1 MTGRSWIGV
10 IVLTCSAAAADDTDR
25 DGIPD
30 VVEHKIGTPVDAPQQ
45 LAQVAASPNRGFSD
59 QEATQHAPDIVDLSA
74 CHVGDQRLLF
84 KVAFAHKP
92 NFANATF
99 IIYADM
105 DNDAST
111 GRVNEYHGGV
121 DVMIT
126 VQGDRVGTSLHNPS
140 FTRGNT
146 IPCAAIHDRALFVSL
161 DAPLRIRDGRVEL
174 GLHLL
179 SQRATGTSDGTPHTA
194 VKLPLVD
201 RPVPKLPLRRSDSL
215 RSLADY
221 RYYDEKVKYE
231 KLSDKGLTYEQIAPK
246 EPIQFGRPRP
256 PVPFSASRKPGQPG
270 TIQRQRVK
278 VNVFEEAGV
287 ARRASPITFGL
298 PLPQGGLYDLA
309 NLRLLS
315 PSGQETP
322 AQFTATAFWPDD
334 SLKWVLA
341 DFQVDLDAKQEADY
355 AVELGT
361 DVTGKQ
367 VPSQLQV
374 DESADIIRVNTGL
387 LEAVIDKQRFN
398 IFRSVNVAGKPIA
411 ASATTGVMLH
421 DEHGTLFSQSATPP
435 RHITIEEI
443 GPQKVV
449 IRAEGDYSNDAGRT
463 YMAYITRLEF
473 RAGSPRVTVAHTHL
487 NTFVKT
493 EFTDITSLAMPL
505 TLSGGVKRAY
515 AFGRDDDGTLQG
527 LPDDV
532 DSFRV
537 TQLNE
542 KEFTLGRG
550 EADSRAGRYPGVV
563 RFEGDDGA
571 ATVAVHEFWQRWPKA
586 FDADR
591 ESFAIHLLPRQP
603 SSDFG
608 TDLPFWLMYPF
619 VDGKYR
625 FKWGMSFTTRVTFDF
640 AGDTAVDQLH
650 ADANMPVVAVL
661 PADWYASTK
670 TLGGVSV
677 PKGKQFS
684 QWDAYVANAYKRHMI
699 RKASSREYGYL
710 NYGDWFGERGRN
722 WGNNEY
728 DLAHGFF
735 RQFVRTGRREYFRL
749 ALAAARHQADVD
761 CVHAYPDPHY
771 VGSNHQHSIGHTGT
785 WSQNPMRATWSHR
798 YDSHTDA
805 RNGHT
810 WAHGMMDAW
819 YLAGDARVMEASIGL
834 GEHITWAMS
843 RTFDRLGTH
852 ERSAGWSLVAIIA
865 IYCGTYDAEYLAAA
879 NRIVAIP
886 LREQKFDDGGA
897 WPHVLPSDHCGGHY
911 GARGNNLF
919 LIGVL
924 LAGLKDHHEATGDPA
939 VAKSLISG
947 ARWVLKSWDEEAKG
961 WPYSAST
968 SGEPYYE
975 NVSPS
980 LNMLII
986 DSLAYVGK
994 LTGDE
999 EFLDV
1004 TEKAFAA
1011 VAQSNPPSDGKS
1023 VSQKIF
1029 FATGVMASLQQWFA
1043 EHRDDEG
1050 IGVLDGTRSRGP

>member
-1 MTGRSWIGV
+1 LWIGC
-10 IVLTCSAAAADDTDR
+10 IVLACSAAAADDTDR

-45 LAQVAASPNRGFSD
+45 LAHVAASPNRGFSD
-59 QEATQHAPDIVDLSA
+59 QEAAQHAPDIVDFSA

-84 KVAFAHKP
+84 KVKFAHKP
-92 NFANATF
+92 DFANTTF

-105 DNDAST
+105 DNDGST

-126 VQGDRVGTSLHNPS
+126 VHRDKIGVSLHNPS
-140 FTRGNT
+140 FTRKNA
-146 IPCAAIHDRALFVSL
+146 IPCAAIHDKSFFVTL
-161 DAPLRIRDGRVEL
+161 DAPLRIRDEHVEL

-179 SQRATGTSDGTPHTA
+179 SQRTGGTSDGTRHVV

-201 RPVPKLPLRRSDSL
+201 RPAPKLPQRRSDSL

-221 RYYDEKVKYE
+221 RYYDDKVKYE
-231 KLSDKGLTYEQIAPK
+231 KLADKGLTYEQIAP
-246 EPIQFGRPRP
+246 EQPIQFGRPRP
-256 PVPFSASRKPGQPG
+256 QVPFSTSRKPGKPG
-270 TIQRQRVK
+270 AIQRQQVK
-278 VNVFEEAGV
+278 VNVLEEAGV
-287 ARRASPITFGL
+287 ARRGSPITFGL
-298 PLPQGGLYDLA
+298 PIPQGGLYDLA

-315 PSGQETP
+315 PSDRETP
-322 AQFTATAFWPDD
+322 AQFTAMAFWPDD
-334 SLKWVLA
+334 SLKWVLV
-341 DFQVDLDAKQEADY
+341 DFQADLGAKQEADY
-355 AVELGT
+355 AVELGAG
-361 DVTGKQ
+361 VTQKPA
-367 VPSQLQV
+367 PSTLRV
-374 DESADIIRVNTGL
+374 DGTADIIRVNTGP

-398 IFRSVNVAGKPIA
+398 IFRSVNVAGKPTA
-411 ASATTGVMLH
+411 AFASTGVMLH
-421 DEHGTLFSQSATPP
+421 NEHGELFSQSATPP
-435 RHITIEEI
+435 RRIAIEEN

-449 IRAEGDYSNDAGRT
+449 IRVEGDYSNDAGLT
-463 YMAYITRLEF
+463 YMAYITRLVF
-473 RAGSPRVTVAHTHL
+473 RAGSPRVTVEHTHL

-493 EFTDITSLAMPL
+493 EFTDITSLVLPL

-515 AFGRDDDGTLQG
+515 AFARDDDGMLRG
-527 LPDDV
+527 LPDEASD
-532 DSFRV
+532 FRV
-537 TQLNE
+537 TQWNE
-542 KEFTLGRG
+542 KEFALGRG
-550 EADSRAGRYPGVV
+550 EADCRAGQYPGVV
-563 RFEGDDGA
+563 RFEGA
-571 ATVAVHEFWQRWPKA
+571 EATASVAVHEFWQRWPKA
-586 FDADR
+586 FDADKG
-591 ESFAIHLLPRQP
+591 SFAVQMLPRQP

-640 AGDTAVDQLH
+640 AGETAVDQFH

-670 TLGGVSV
+670 ALGDVAV
-677 PKGKQFS
+677 PKGKQFA
-684 QWDAYVANAYKRHMI
+684 QWDTYVANAYNKHLL

-735 RQFVRTGRREYFRL
+735 MQFVRTGRRDYFRL
-749 ALAAARHQADVD
+749 ALSAARHQADVD
-761 CVHAYPDPHY
+761 CVHAYPDPY
-771 VGSNHQHSIGHTGT
+771 YAGSNHQHSIGHTGT
-785 WSQNPMRATWSHR
+785 WSQVPMRATWSHR

-810 WAHGMMDAW
+810 WADGMMDAW

-843 RTFDRLGTH
+843 RNFDRLGTH
-852 ERSAGWSLVAIIA
+852 ERSAGWSLAAIMA
-865 IYCGTYDAEYLAAA
+865 IYRGTYDPEYLAAA
-879 NRIVAIP
+879 KRIVAIP

-897 WPHVLPSDHCGGHY
+897 WPHVLPRDHCGGHY

-924 LAGLKDHHEATGDPA
+924 LAGLKDYHEATRDPA
-939 VAKSLISG
+939 VEKSFVSG
-947 ARWVLKSWDEEAKG
+947 ARWVLKSWDEVAKG

-986 DSLAYVGK
+986 DSLAYAGK

-999 EFLDV
+999 EFLNV

-1011 VAQSNPPSDGKS
+1011 MARSNPPSDGKS
-1023 VSQKIF
+1023 VAQKMF

-1043 EHRDDEG
+1043 AHRNDQG
-1050 IGVLDGTRSRGP
+1050 IGVLDGT